1 MTALRFSANLTMLY
15 TDRPFLERF
24 AVAAADGF
32 DGVEFVSMEGNDIA
46 DVAAASTATGLPVA
60 LFNVPSGD
68 WAAGERGIAAF
79 PDRVDEFREGVV
91 AAAGWATALGTPRLN
106 VLAGKA
112 TLDADPDRLHATLVE
127 NVRFAAETLEAAG
140 VQLVIEA
147 VNSRDVPGFV
157 LPRIADA
164 DRVRQAAGIESIGL
178 QYDIYHA
185 QVMQGDLLPT
195 YRRHSEHI
203 RHIQIADHPGRHE
216 PGTGEIRYEFLLP
229 AIAEAGY
236 DGWIGAEYVPEAGA
250 GWLAAFR

>member
-1 MTALRFSANLTMLY
+1 
-15 TDRPFLERF
+15 
-24 AVAAADGF
+24 
-32 DGVEFVSMEGNDIA
+32 
-46 DVAAASTATGLPVA
+46 
-60 LFNVPSGD
+60 
-68 WAAGERGIAAF
+68 
-79 PDRVDEFREGVV
+79 
-91 AAAGWATALGTPRLN
+91 LGTPRLN

-112 TLDADPDRLHATLVE
+112 PLGANPDQLHATLVG

-164 DRVRQAAGIESIGL
+164 DRVRQAAGVEGVGL

-236 DGWIGAEYVPEAGA
+236 EGWIGAEYVPEVGA